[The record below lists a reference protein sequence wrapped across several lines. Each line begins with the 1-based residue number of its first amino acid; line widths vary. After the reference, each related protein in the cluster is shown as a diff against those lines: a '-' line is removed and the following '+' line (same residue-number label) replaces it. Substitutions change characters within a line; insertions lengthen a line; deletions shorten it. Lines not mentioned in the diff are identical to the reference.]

1 MTSKILTT
9 HITKAQHDVFTY
21 FKDIGLHTNISELV
35 RQGMFLQFYL
45 FTGISTGVDDKATLD
60 VDVNVWF
67 KHVPKQIAQRL
78 WAENLEEC
86 SLEDCCISIS
96 MSPIQ
101 WDFVDVIVETNK
113 EDSRSSFLRK
123 ALTDFFKKELVMTE
137 TIFRVKNGMK
147 VKENNA
153 ELKTKKARSK
163 VDMRSIK
170 WKPKQQPFTGLE
182 NLNGYH
188 DEL

>member
-1 MTSKILTT
+1 MTSKILTV
-9 HITKAQHDVFTY
+9 HITKAQRDVFAY
-21 FKDIGLHTNISELV
+21 FRDIGMHTNISELV

-67 KHVPKQIAQRL
+67 KHVPKQIAKRL
-78 WAENLEEC
+78 WAENLEE
-86 SLEDCCISIS
+86 SGLEEPISIS
-96 MSPIQ
+96 MSPVQ

-113 EDSRSSFLRK
+113 EESRSSFLRK

-147 VKENNA
+147 VKENKD
-153 ELKTKKARSK
+153 ELKPKKDRSK

-170 WKPKQQPFTGLE
+170 WKTKQQPITGLE
-182 NLNGYH
+182 NLNGYP
-188 DEL
+188 DES